1 MIPSEIYRQDIQDLL
16 GTGLPWDR
24 LSSHRVLVTGAT
36 GLIGSIV
43 ADVLAA
49 ESGEHGFEVTAMS
62 RSMGDLERLFG
73 ERARAGDIS
82 LIEHD
87 VNDPVDLGCDTV
99 IHLASNTHPRLYQS
113 DPIGTIEANVIGLGN
128 LLDMVSSNPG
138 GRFVFASS
146 VEIYGQNR
154 GDVELFDEQYCGYI
168 DCNTVRAGYN
178 EGKRVGE
185 ALCQAYGAQLGVDFV
200 IPRLSRVYGPSL
212 RHDDS
217 KAMSQFLSKAAAG
230 EDIVLKSKGDQLYS
244 YCYSA
249 DAASA
254 ILFLL
259 FNGVS
264 GEAYN
269 VSGPKDSD
277 VTLRGI
283 AEKLAGIA
291 GTNVVFQIPE
301 QSEAAGYSKATKAL
315 LDTRKISDL
324 GWSPRYGLD
333 EGLRRTVSSLAR
345 G

>member
-1 MIPSEIYRQDIQDLL
+1 MIPSEIYRQDIHNLL
-16 GTGLPWDR
+16 GIGLPWDR
-24 LSSHRVLVTGAT
+24 LSGHRVLVTGAT

-49 ESGEHGFEVTAMS
+49 KSGDHGFEVTAMS
-62 RSMGDLERLFG
+62 RNMADLERLFG
-73 ERARAGDIS
+73 ESERAGDIR
-82 LIEHD
+82 LVEHD
-87 VNDPVDLGCDTV
+87 VNEPLDLGCDTV
-99 IHLASNTHPRLYQS
+99 FHLASNTHPRLYQS
-113 DPIGTIEANVIGLGN
+113 DPIGTIATNVVGLRN
-128 LLDMVSSNPG
+128 LLDMVSANPG

-178 EGKRVGE
+178 ESKRVGE
-185 ALCQAYGAQLGVDFV
+185 ALCQAYGAQRGVDFV

-230 EDIVLKSKGDQLYS
+230 EEIVLKSKGDQLFS

-249 DAASA
+249 DAAA
-254 ILFLL
+254 AMLFLL
-259 FNGVS
+259 FNGAA

-269 VSGPKDSD
+269 VSGPSDSN

-283 AEKLAGIA
+283 AEKLAGIS
-291 GTNVVFQIPE
+291 GTNVVFQLPE
-301 QSEAAGYSKATKAL
+301 QSEASGYSKATKAL
-315 LDTRKISDL
+315 LDTRKISEL
-324 GWSPRYGLD
+324 GWKPRYGLD
-333 EGLRRTVSSLAR
+333 EGLLRTVRALAR
-345 G
+345 E